1 MMDAT
6 TQDPIDDA
14 AAWHAR
20 IDAPDMDWAGFG
32 DWLAADPAHRAAYDS
47 IALLDAEILAAAPAI
62 AAVLPANEDRDFD
75 APTIDAGTIDAGAIA
90 RPTRWRWA
98 AAGTGTA
105 LAAGLAFLLV
115 APVTDTVPA
124 FYATSIGDT
133 RAVTLADG
141 SAMRIDRRSR
151 VSVAGGTTPLIELAD
166 GAASFS
172 VRHDPSRTLIVR
184 AGGYD
189 IRDVGTRFAVVNAQ
203 GRISVSVAEGSV
215 SVAPHIADGSAPTT
229 LVAGQR
235 LDIDPVAG
243 IAERRAIAPAAVA
256 DWSDGRLNYD
266 GAPLPLVVADI
277 SRYAGTPLMV
287 DPSAAG
293 LRFSGVLTIGDG
305 SRLLDQLRAV
315 LPVHLRRADG
325 VVHIERS
332 RQR

>member
-6 TQDPIDDA
+6 TQDAIDAA

-20 IDAPDMDWAGFG
+20 IDASDMDWAGFG
-32 DWLAADPAHRAAYDS
+32 DWLAADPSHRTAYDS
-47 IALLDAEILAAAPAI
+47 VALLDAEIGAAAPAI
-62 AAVLPANEDRDFD
+62 AALLPANDDYSTD
-75 APTIDAGTIDAGAIA
+75 APPVA

-98 AAGTGTA
+98 AAGTGGA
-105 LAAGLAFLLV
+105 LAAGLALLLV
-115 APVTDTVPA
+115 APTVTDTA
-124 FYATSIGDT
+124 QTYATSAGDT

-141 SAMRIDRRSR
+141 SAMQLDRGSR
-151 VSVAGGTTPLIELAD
+151 VLVSGGKTPLIELTD

-172 VRHDPSRTLIVR
+172 VRHDPSRILIVR

-189 IRDVGTRFAVVNAQ
+189 IRDVGTRFAVTNARGQ
-203 GRISVSVAEGSV
+203 ISVAVAEGSV
-215 SVAPHIADGSAPTT
+215 SVAPHDPDGSVPTT

-235 LDIDPVAG
+235 LDIDPSAG
-243 IAERRAIAPAAVA
+243 IAQRRIVAPAAVA
-256 DWSDGRLNYD
+256 DWSDGRLSYD

-277 SRYAGTPLMV
+277 SRYANAPLVV

-315 LPVHLRRADG
+315 LPLRLRRADG
-325 VVHIERS
+325 VVHLERS
-332 RQR
+332 GQR